1 MCSVESLFIVD
12 KEWIDKFEF
21 SSSSELRDGKYPPT
35 LCDVI
40 KAVAI
45 IYTILLRR
53 LLIQRKQ
60 DYPFAFADFMTNL
73 RLSSDKVGHSP
84 RQHLISGEKKL
95 GHWAFCLLHI

>member
-21 SSSSELRDGKYPPT
+21 SSSSELRRDGKYPPT

-45 IYTILLRR
+45 IYHAFTSFTDSKGNKIIPLF
-53 LLIQRKQ
+53 LLI
-60 DYPFAFADFMTNL
+60 L
-73 RLSSDKVGHSP
+73 
-84 RQHLISGEKKL
+84 
-95 GHWAFCLLHI
+95 